1 MFVTK
6 TDWLPISN
14 VHVPLT
20 HTDTKFVFSSGDV
33 QGLAKFG
40 TFVPLSLLPCKTF
53 ERGLP
58 DFKMSD
64 QGQIML

>member
-6 TDWLPISN
+6 MGWLPIYY

-33 QGLAKFG
+33 QGLASRFTG
-40 TFVPLSLLPCKTF
+40 AEGRLTIS
-53 ERGLP
+53 
-58 DFKMSD
+58 
-64 QGQIML
+64 